1 MADQTMMKVFS
12 KLVSRIIGAS
22 TSIKKT
28 APCKLFCVGI
38 RIVITPIRLPQPHGS
53 LLLVAFHW
61 IAEIPKHSVF
71 E

>member
-28 APCKLFCVGI
+28 APCKLSLC
-38 RIVITPIRLPQPHGS
+38 RLQDCYHANS
-53 LLLVAFHW
+53 LATASW
-61 IAEIPKHSVF
+61 IASVGRVSLDC
-71 E
+71 